1 MVGLKALWSARS
13 EWFNPEGR
21 EQRIKDYMVLTNQ
34 LIWKRQASFFA
45 VAVLAALYYDPVW
58 ALTCY
63 VIVSFAEILDQ
74 RLGRQSEAWD
84 GKDTVLGRKI
94 LKRIAFNT
102 AFSATAISLFI
113 VSIAVQ
119 QTTGGHFT
127 PLFFLF
133 SAALFAAM
141 YNSQMIAILALRL
154 SIYGI
159 AFIFI
164 AFLDVIRFRPPLNSH
179 IWLEFFTITLVLY
192 FVADTSLKFYL
203 GYQERL
209 GQMKLLKEENERTKA
224 ALEVKSQFLSTVS
237 HELRT
242 PLTSIKA
249 SLDLANNG
257 ALGDVPEHLK
267 PVMAIAGKNAK
278 RLANLIDDLLDLQKI
293 ESGEMAFR
301 FEPVNVNELVAEAV
315 EATSGFAS
323 KLRIHVTTVPC
334 AADGRIMGD
343 RSRLMQVMQNL
354 LSNAMKFS
362 SEGSEVE
369 VRVETFGSRIRISVE
384 DQGVGIPKDA
394 KDRVFGKFTQ
404 VDSSDNRK
412 VGGTGLG
419 LNISKQI
426 VERHKA
432 TIDYVSE
439 LGSGSTFF
447 LEFDRL
453 KESDGA
459 RAGLEPVAKVA

>member
-1 MVGLKALWSARS
+1 MIHSADLWAARS
-13 EWFNPEGR
+13 DLLSSEGR
-21 EQRIKDYMVLTNQ
+21 EQQIKEYTFLLKN
-34 LIWKRQASFFA
+34 LIWKRVAAFLGA
-45 VAVLAALYYDPVW
+45 AVLSAVYFDFTSTVVLYSILLLTEALDLLLERR
-58 ALTCY
+58 A
-63 VIVSFAEILDQ
+63 
-74 RLGRQSEAWD
+74 RAWD
-84 GKDTVLGRKI
+84 GQDPVMGRWI
-94 LKRIAFNT
+94 LKHILLNT
-102 AFSATAISLFI
+102 VISATAIGLFVANMAI
-113 VSIAVQ
+113 Q
-119 QTTGGHFT
+119 QTSGGHFT

-133 SAALFAAM
+133 SASLFAVM
-141 YNSQMIAILALRL
+141 YTSQIVSVLLLRL
-154 SIYGI
+154 SIYSI
-159 AFIFI
+159 AFLFI
-164 AFLDVIRFRPPLNSH
+164 AFLDVYRYMPPLNSAV
-179 IWLEFFTITLVLY
+179 WLEFFTVVFVLY
-192 FVADTSLKFYL
+192 FIVDMSATFYRRYL
-203 GYQERL
+203 ERL
-209 GQMKLLKEENERTKA
+209 DQMRLIKEENKRTKA

-257 ALGDVPEHLK
+257 ALGAVPEHLK

-315 EATSGFAS
+315 EATSGFAT
-323 KLRIHVTTVPC
+323 KLRIHVRIAPC
-334 AADGRIMGD
+334 ATEGRIMGD

-369 VRVETFGSRIRISVE
+369 VRVETLGSRIRISVE
-384 DQGVGIPKDA
+384 DQGMGIPNDA

-459 RAGLEPVAKVA
+459 SAGLEPVAKVA

>member
-278 RLANLIDDLLDLQKI
+278 RLANLIDDLLDLQK
-293 ESGEMAFR
+293 
-301 FEPVNVNELVAEAV
+301 N
-315 EATSGFAS
+315 
-323 KLRIHVTTVPC
+323 
-334 AADGRIMGD
+334 
-343 RSRLMQVMQNL
+343 
-354 LSNAMKFS
+354 
-362 SEGSEVE
+362 
-369 VRVETFGSRIRISVE
+369 RIRR
-384 DQGVGIPKDA
+384 DGVPFRA
-394 KDRVFGKFTQ
+394 RQ
-404 VDSSDNRK
+404 R
-412 VGGTGLG
+412 
-419 LNISKQI
+419 
-426 VERHKA
+426 ER
-432 TIDYVSE
+432 I
-439 LGSGSTFF
+439 GRRSG
-447 LEFDRL
+447 
-453 KESDGA
+453 
-459 RAGLEPVAKVA
+459 

>member
-1 MVGLKALWSARS
+1 M
-13 EWFNPEGR
+13 
-21 EQRIKDYMVLTNQ
+21 
-34 LIWKRQASFFA
+34 
-45 VAVLAALYYDPVW
+45 
-58 ALTCY
+58 
-63 VIVSFAEILDQ
+63 
-74 RLGRQSEAWD
+74 
-84 GKDTVLGRKI
+84 
-94 LKRIAFNT
+94 
-102 AFSATAISLFI
+102 
-113 VSIAVQ
+113 
-119 QTTGGHFT
+119 
-127 PLFFLF
+127 
-133 SAALFAAM
+133 
-141 YNSQMIAILALRL
+141 
-154 SIYGI
+154 
-159 AFIFI
+159 
-164 AFLDVIRFRPPLNSH
+164 PPLNSAV
-179 IWLEFFTITLVLY
+179 WLEFFTVVFVLY
-192 FVADTSLKFYL
+192 FIVDMSATFYRRYL
-203 GYQERL
+203 ERL
-209 GQMKLLKEENERTKA
+209 DQMRLIKEENKRTKA

-257 ALGDVPEHLK
+257 ALGAVPEHLK

-334 AADGRIMGD
+334 ATEGRIMGD

-369 VRVETFGSRIRISVE
+369 VRVETLGSRIRISVE
-384 DQGVGIPKDA
+384 DQGMGIPNDA

-459 RAGLEPVAKVA
+459 SAGLEPVAKVA